1 MEEKQQVQK
10 IFGEV
15 LYELRMAKNLKQ
27 AELAEICEMDETYI
41 SDLERGK
48 YMPSLFTVLK
58 LSKGV
63 RAEFGR
69 VYGEIGQ
76 LYFVIGGA
84 TPVPG
89 PV

>member
-10 IFGEV
+10 IFGQV

-27 AELAEICEMDETYI
+27 AELAEQSNMDETYI

-58 LSKGV
+58 LSKGL
-63 RAEFGR
+63 
-69 VYGEIGQ
+69 EIS
-76 LYFVIGGA
+76 LREMSSKLDDMME
-84 TPVPG
+84 
-89 PV
+89 

>member
-1 MEEKQQVQK
+1 MKEKQQVQE

-15 LYELRMAKNLKQ
+15 LYELRIAKNLKQ

-58 LSKGV
+58 LSKGLGLSL
-63 RAEFGR
+63 AEFAGKLGS
-69 VYGEIGQ
+69 YIN
-76 LYFVIGGA
+76 
-84 TPVPG
+84 
-89 PV
+89 

>member
-15 LYELRMAKNLKQ
+15 LYELRIAKNLKQ
-27 AELAEICEMDETYI
+27 AELAEICDMDETYI

-58 LSKGV
+58 ISKGLGLSLGEF
-63 RAEFGR
+63 AENLDD
-69 VYGEIGQ
+69 YI
-76 LYFVIGGA
+76 Y
-84 TPVPG
+84 
-89 PV
+89 